1 MKEGKINKRI
11 SSLHCAF
18 LQKHR
23 IAVPK
28 SPVSV
33 IQIRFLS
40 ASSGLPGRRYSR
52 ILFALFILPG
62 SAMEVWNNVSVTG
75 DWADT
80 MADLLLLLQE
90 MLILIYKRSHK
101 SWLEKVLYVKHL
113 HCAAKGQNLGPC
125 WLHALWREIS
135 NVMFGY
141 PPSITSAFT
150 LHFTSAVR
158 GADKP
163 PLFSGIFGPDS
174 SQFPGINFHQDYDFL
189 SILGCAK
196 FPHKESSL

>member
-1 MKEGKINKRI
+1 MLIYSIMLYNVPLPQGAKLKQLYLMKEGKINKRI

-80 MADLLLLLQE
+80 MADLLLLL
-90 MLILIYKRSHK
+90 
-101 SWLEKVLYVKHL
+101 
-113 HCAAKGQNLGPC
+113 
-125 WLHALWREIS
+125 
-135 NVMFGY
+135 
-141 PPSITSAFT
+141 
-150 LHFTSAVR
+150 
-158 GADKP
+158 
-163 PLFSGIFGPDS
+163 
-174 SQFPGINFHQDYDFL
+174 
-189 SILGCAK
+189 
-196 FPHKESSL
+196 